1 MKPITI
7 GFSIHRPEVIGITAD
22 LMCRHDVICLEE
34 PPASGLK
41 QMLEGALSIDDY
53 LLPAEVEYPEF
64 SRRMCRLLR
73 DLYQKGKKIIQ
84 VEPFLEH
91 LLAIHT
97 FFSQGY
103 GPEELKPESVQHQ
116 VYRAERD
123 ATKAL
128 LDYYQIVMNGS
139 FKTAIQAIIRFAR
152 CDAARFRLRDSLR
165 AQALAAELNKG
176 SSVFIEAGVIH
187 LALYHLLKKRLPQSL
202 QLKPLFLARKA
213 LKILGVKGHL
223 FGPGDQLTLT
233 YIFHPKT
240 HGTFREEL
248 FAARSLIYSKLIEK
262 EEVSV
267 DLKTFPHI
275 RNELACIRTVKLLA
289 LKDCERLFP
298 LIRRIKSEHA
308 RQLVDDYLVRIKKLP
323 RQSRKRQ
330 SLKSQTEGETI

>member
-7 GFSIHRPEVIGITAD
+7 GFSIHRSEVIDITAD
-22 LMCRHDVICLEE
+22 LMHCHDVIFLEE
-34 PPASGLK
+34 PPASGL
-41 QMLEGALSIDDY
+41 QEMLQGALSIDDY

-73 DLYQKGKKIIQ
+73 ELYQDGKKIIQ

-97 FFSQGY
+97 FFSQGHR
-103 GPEELKPESVQHQ
+103 PKELRPDSVHHQ

-139 FKTAIQAIIRFAR
+139 FKAAIQAIIRFAR
-152 CDAARFRLRDSLR
+152 YDAARFRLRDGLR
-165 AQALAAELNKG
+165 AQALTAELNKG

-248 FAARSLIYSKLIEK
+248 LAARSLIYSKLIEK
-262 EEVSV
+262 EEVSAG
-267 DLKTFPHI
+267 LETFPHI
-275 RNELACIRTVKLLA
+275 RSELACIRTVKFLTLT
-289 LKDCERLFP
+289 DCNRLFP
-298 LIRRIKSEHA
+298 LIRRIKTEHA

-323 RQSRKRQ
+323 RQRRKRQ
-330 SLKSQTEGETI
+330 SFKSQTEGEYS